1 MFGSFVMAFVTLF
14 VTANFA
20 SASVTG
26 WTDVTVRVY
35 DVTALDGKMRRAAL
49 ELARS
54 ALASASV
61 EITWRVCNGENAHT
75 SHCDVRLAPGELAI
89 RIVRMPMVSEQ
100 GGALRLGDAFIDSQ
114 VGRGVLATIYLDRV
128 LRLAEQTG
136 ADRIALLGRAIAHEL
151 GHLLMATNAHGP
163 VGLMRGFWSQDE
175 VRRGKPSDWTFA
187 PRDAEA
193 IRRGAQSNHAL
204 AGGGDA
210 GTPPRD
216 TGLGVR
222 DSGLTAP
229 GSEFSAR

>member
-1 MFGSFVMAFVTLF
+1 MFRSFAVAFVTLF

-20 SASVTG
+20 NASVTA

-35 DVTALDGKMRRAAL
+35 DVTALDGKTRQAAL

-61 EITWRVCNGENAHT
+61 EITWRVCDAENTHA
-75 SHCDVRLAPGELAI
+75 SRCDVRLAPGELAI
-89 RIVRMPMVSEQ
+89 RIVRMPMISEQ
-100 GGALRLGDAFIDSQ
+100 GGTLRLGDAFIDRQ

-136 ADRIALLGRAIAHEL
+136 ADRNALLGRAIAHEL
-151 GHLLMATNAHGP
+151 GHLLMATNAHGR

-175 VRRGKPSDWTFA
+175 VRHGRPSDWTFA

-193 IRRGAQSNHAL
+193 IRRGALSTHAL
-204 AGGGDA
+204 AGGDA
-210 GTPPRD
+210 GTAPRD
-216 TGLGVR
+216 TSLGVR
-222 DSGLTAP
+222 DSGLAAP

>member
-1 MFGSFVMAFVTLF
+1 MFRSFAMAFVTLF
-14 VTANFA
+14 VTAIFA
-20 SASVTG
+20 SASVTA

-35 DVTALDGKMRRAAL
+35 DVTALDGKMRQAAL

-61 EITWRVCNGENAHT
+61 EITWRVCNAENTQA

-89 RIVRMPMVSEQ
+89 RIVRMPGVNEQ
-100 GGALRLGDAFIDSQ
+100 GGRLRLGDALIDRQ

-128 LRLAEQTG
+128 LQLAEQTG
-136 ADRIALLGRAIAHEL
+136 ADRNALLGRAIAHEL

-175 VRRGKPSDWTFA
+175 VRHGRPSDWTFA

-193 IRRGAQSNHAL
+193 IRRGAQSTHAL

-210 GTPPRD
+210 GAAPRD
-216 TGLGVR
+216 TSLGVR
-222 DSGLTAP
+222 DSGLAAP